1 MRIVGSISFKIWIYF
16 SSILF
21 LVSGLIIY
29 YFPNQQRQSIIKYRG
44 KELDELCRT
53 ISLGVELSLDAN
65 DFQKLNK
72 SLDHYRNKQ
81 NEFDFLVLMQNDSIN
96 AGESIFSQ
104 INNDNAFSFLT
115 IDTSKYLLQSSSF
128 VTDIMKGRVI
138 IGLSKSRINKE
149 VQETNLPIYISLFVV
164 LIITIILFYVVA
176 RTISSPINKA
186 ILNAKLLQD
195 ENFEAFNIK
204 PQKSKD
210 EIAQLKN
217 ALISLKDGLIR
228 QKTENK
234 NLLDNLELK
243 ILERTENLNQTLLRL
258 KEAQDIAQLGYYSF
272 YKDNDKFTCS
282 ENLMHELALEQK
294 ERIGFAQL
302 KSIIDKDYL
311 SEFEEYFVK
320 KTIEPFSIEVKTTL
334 HDTATNSFKWFAING
349 KSHSDHE
356 TGESYLSGTM
366 QEITTRKN
374 SESELRR
381 LSQAVKNSFNC
392 IIMTDLNQNIIW
404 VNDSVLKLT
413 GYSREEIIGNKPKMF
428 QFEETDAETK
438 FKIREN
444 LKAQKSFKTEIHN
457 IGKTGNKYWLE
468 LYIQPVFNEKG
479 VAEGYMAIEIDITD
493 RKEKE
498 ELIRQYISE
507 IEAKQKEITAINDS
521 LELKVAEKTRDLELS
536 IEQIQKSQEEIVKK
550 EKMATLG
557 VLIAGIAHEV
567 NTPLGAIKA
576 SADNLDYL
584 FTKEFTEAINAISLD
599 ELKLALAFY
608 ANLKNINTP
617 STIVQRQHAK
627 NIQASISEY
636 NQEIENPSSL
646 AKELAAIGFE
656 QLNDEVKLLL
666 QNKHYAEVIKTI
678 KLLLNI
684 QRSLKTINEGAIK
697 SSKIIKALNVYSHGT
712 DQLQQTKFNLKDN
725 IDNIIMLLWNKIKYH
740 ATVKNNI
747 PETIFVTGFE
757 DQLSQVWTN
766 IMNNALQA
774 SNNKCNIAI
783 DYEQENGRHMI
794 SISNDGPKI
803 PEEIISKIFDEF
815 FTTKKRGEGTG
826 LGLNIVKSIVE
837 KHSGKIVCISN
848 ESNTTFTIEL
858 PVS

>member
-1 MRIVGSISFKIWIYF
+1 
-16 SSILF
+16 
-21 LVSGLIIY
+21 
-29 YFPNQQRQSIIKYRG
+29 
-44 KELDELCRT
+44 
-53 ISLGVELSLDAN
+53 
-65 DFQKLNK
+65 
-72 SLDHYRNKQ
+72 
-81 NEFDFLVLMQNDSIN
+81 
-96 AGESIFSQ
+96 
-104 INNDNAFSFLT
+104 
-115 IDTSKYLLQSSSF
+115 
-128 VTDIMKGRVI
+128 
-138 IGLSKSRINKE
+138 
-149 VQETNLPIYISLFVV
+149 
-164 LIITIILFYVVA
+164 
-176 RTISSPINKA
+176 
-186 ILNAKLLQD
+186 
-195 ENFEAFNIK
+195 
-204 PQKSKD
+204 
-210 EIAQLKN
+210 
-217 ALISLKDGLIR
+217 
-228 QKTENK
+228 
-234 NLLDNLELK
+234 
-243 ILERTENLNQTLLRL
+243 
-258 KEAQDIAQLGYYSF
+258 
-272 YKDNDKFTCS
+272 
-282 ENLMHELALEQK
+282 
-294 ERIGFAQL
+294 
-302 KSIIDKDYL
+302 
-311 SEFEEYFVK
+311 
-320 KTIEPFSIEVKTTL
+320 
-334 HDTATNSFKWFAING
+334 
-349 KSHSDHE
+349 
-356 TGESYLSGTM
+356 
-366 QEITTRKN
+366 
-374 SESELRR
+374 
-381 LSQAVKNSFNC
+381 
-392 IIMTDLNQNIIW
+392 
-404 VNDSVLKLT
+404 
-413 GYSREEIIGNKPKMF
+413 MF

-584 FTKEFTEAINAISLD
+584 FTKEFTEAINTISLD

-627 NIQASISEY
+627 NIQASISEF
-636 NQEIENPSSL
+636 NQEIDNPSSL

-774 SNNKCNIAI
+774 SNNKCNIVI
-783 DYEQENGRHMI
+783 DYKQENERHLI

-803 PEEIISKIFDEF
+803 PDEIISKIFDEF

-848 ESNTTFTIEL
+848 ETNTTFTIEL

>member
-1 MRIVGSISFKIWIYF
+1 MKILGSISFKIWIYF

-29 YFPNQQRQSIIKYRG
+29 YFPNQQRQSILKYRG
-44 KELDELCRT
+44 KELEELCRT

-96 AGESIFSQ
+96 GGESTFSQ
-104 INNDNAFSFLT
+104 INNDSAFNFLK
-115 IDTSKYLLQSSSF
+115 IDTSKYLIQSSAF
-128 VTDIMKGRVI
+128 VTEIMKGKVI
-138 IGLSKSRINKE
+138 IGLSKSKINKE
-149 VQETNLPIYISLFVV
+149 VQATNLPIYISLLVV

-186 ILNAKLLQD
+186 ITNAKFLQEEKFD
-195 ENFEAFNIK
+195 EFNIQ

-217 ALISLKDGLIR
+217 SLISLKDSLIR

-234 NLLDNLELK
+234 NLLDSLELK
-243 ILERTENLNQTLLRL
+243 ILERTENLNQTLSKL

-272 YKDNDKFTCS
+272 YKEQDKFTCS
-282 ENLMHELALEQK
+282 ENLLRELSIDQK
-294 ERIGFAQL
+294 ETIGFNEL
-302 KSIIDKDYL
+302 KSIIDNDYL
-311 SEFEEYFVK
+311 NEFEHHFEK
-320 KTIEPFSIEVKTTL
+320 KTIEAFSIEVKTTL
-334 HDTATNSFKWFAING
+334 HDDATKSFKWFAING
-349 KSHSDHE
+349 KCHNDNNTDSN
-356 TGESYLSGTM
+356 YLTGTM
-366 QEITTRKN
+366 QEITVRKN
-374 SESELRR
+374 AESELRR

-392 IIMTDLNQNIIW
+392 IIMTDLEQNIIW

-428 QFEETDAETK
+428 QYEGTDEETR
-438 FKIREN
+438 FLIREN
-444 LKAQKSFKTEIHN
+444 LKALKSFKTEIHN

-468 LYIQPVFNEKG
+468 LYIQPIFNEKG
-479 VAEGYMAIEIDITD
+479 VPEGFMAIEIDITD
-493 RKEKE
+493 RKENEK
-498 ELIRQYISE
+498 LIRQYIFE
-507 IEAKQKEITAINDS
+507 IEDKQKEISSINNS
-521 LELKVAEKTRDLELS
+521 LEIKVAEKTHDLELS

-584 FTKEFTEAINAISLD
+584 FTKEFTEAITTISLN
-599 ELKLALAFY
+599 ELKLALTLY
-608 ANLKNINTP
+608 AKLKSISTP
-617 STIVQRQHAK
+617 STIAQRQYAK
-627 NIQASISEY
+627 NIQNSFSAFKP
-636 NQEIENPSSL
+636 EIDNAFSL

-656 QLNDEVKLLL
+656 ELNDDAKSLLK
-666 QNKHYAEVIKTI
+666 NNHYVEVIKTI

-712 DQLQQTKFNLKDN
+712 DQLQQTQFNLKDN

-740 ATVKNNI
+740 ASVKNNI
-747 PETIFVTGFE
+747 PETIFIYGYE
-757 DQLSQVWTN
+757 DELSQVWTN
-766 IMNNALQA
+766 IINNALQA
-774 SNNKCNIAI
+774 SNNKCTISL
-783 DYEQENGRHMI
+783 DYKQENERHII

-803 PEEIISKIFDEF
+803 PDEIITKIFDEF

-837 KHSGKIVCISN
+837 KHGGKIVCKSN
-848 ESNTTFTIEL
+848 ETNTTFTIDL
-858 PVS
+858 PVT

>member
-1 MRIVGSISFKIWIYF
+1 MRAVGSISFKIWIYF

-44 KELDELCRT
+44 KELEELCRT

-96 AGESIFSQ
+96 GGESIFSQ
-104 INNDNAFSFLT
+104 INNDSTFNFLT
-115 IDTSKYLLQSSSF
+115 IDSSKYLIQSSSF
-128 VTDIMKGRVI
+128 VTEIMKGRVI

-176 RTISSPINKA
+176 RTISAPINKA
-186 ILNAKLLQD
+186 ITNAKFLQEEKFD
-195 ENFEAFNIK
+195 EFNIQ

-217 ALISLKDGLIR
+217 ALISLKDSLIK
-228 QKTENK
+228 QKAENK

-243 ILERTENLNQTLLRL
+243 IIERTENLNQTLSKL
-258 KEAQDIAQLGYYSF
+258 KEAQDIAQLGYYNF
-272 YKDNDKFTCS
+272 FKDKDTFTCS
-282 ENLMHELALEQK
+282 ENLLIELAFNQK
-294 ERIGFAQL
+294 NKIGFAEL

-311 SEFEEYFVK
+311 SEFEQHFLK
-320 KTIEPFSIEVKTTL
+320 QPIEPFSIEIKTTI
-334 HDTATNSFKWFAING
+334 HDATTKSFKWFAING
-349 KSHSDHE
+349 KCHKESE
-356 TGESYLSGTM
+356 TGKCYLSGTM
-366 QEITTRKN
+366 QEITVRKN
-374 SESELRR
+374 AEAELRR

-392 IIMTDLNQNIIW
+392 IIITDLEQNIIW

-428 QFEETDAETK
+428 QFEETDPETK

-444 LKAQKSFKTEIHN
+444 LKSLKSFKTEIHN

-468 LYIQPVFNEKG
+468 LYIQPIFNEKG

-507 IEAKQKEITAINDS
+507 IESKQKEISAINDS
-521 LELKVAEKTRDLELS
+521 LEIKVAEKTRDLKLS

-584 FTKEFTEAINAISLD
+584 FTKEFTEAINTISLD
-599 ELKLALAFY
+599 ELKLSLLLY
-608 ANLKNINTP
+608 SNLKNNNTP

-627 NIQASISEY
+627 NLQVSLSEFKP
-636 NQEIENPSSL
+636 EIENPSSL

-656 QLNDEVKLLL
+656 EINDDVKLLL
-666 QNKHYAEVIKTI
+666 QNNHHTDVIKTI

-712 DQLQQTKFNLKDN
+712 DQLQQTQFNLKDN
-725 IDNIIMLLWNKIKYH
+725 IENIIMLLWNKIKYH

-747 PETIFVTGFE
+747 PENILITGFE
-757 DQLSQVWTN
+757 DELSQVWTN
-766 IMNNALQA
+766 IINNALQA
-774 SNNKCNIAI
+774 SNNKCNILI
-783 DYEQENGRHMI
+783 DHQQVNNRHLI

-803 PEEIISKIFDEF
+803 PEEVIDKIFDEF

-837 KHSGKIVCISN
+837 KHGGKIVCISN
-848 ESNTTFTIEL
+848 ETNTTFTIDL
-858 PVS
+858 PVN

>member
-1 MRIVGSISFKIWIYF
+1 MKIFGSISFKIWIYF

-44 KELDELCRT
+44 KELEELCRT

-81 NEFDFLVLMQNDSIN
+81 NEFDFLVLIQKDSLN
-96 AGESIFSQ
+96 GTESIFSQ
-104 INNDNAFSFLT
+104 INKDSSFDFLK
-115 IDTSKYLLQSSSF
+115 IDTSEYLIQNSTF
-128 VTDIMKGRVI
+128 VTDIMKGKVI
-138 IGLSKSRINKE
+138 IGISKGRINKE
-149 VQETNLPIYISLFVV
+149 VQETNLPIYISLLIV

-186 ILNAKLLQD
+186 ITNAKFLQEEKFD
-195 ENFEAFNIK
+195 EFNIL

-217 ALISLKDGLIR
+217 ALISLKDSLIT
-228 QKTENK
+228 QKTDNK

-243 ILERTENLNQTLLRL
+243 ILERTNNLNKTLLKL
-258 KEAQDIAQLGYYSF
+258 KEAQDIALLGYFSF
-272 YKDNDKFTCS
+272 YYEQNIFTCS
-282 ENLMHELALEQK
+282 DNLISTLSFEQK
-294 ERIGFAQL
+294 DKIGFNEL
-302 KSIIDKDYL
+302 KLIIDKDYL
-311 SEFEEYFVK
+311 IEFEQYFINK
-320 KTIEPFSIEVKTTL
+320 PIEPFSIEVKTKIFDSSTK
-334 HDTATNSFKWFAING
+334 SYKWFAING
-349 KSHSDHE
+349 KYHTDSE
-356 TGESYLSGTM
+356 KEKCYLSGTM
-366 QEITTRKN
+366 QEITIRKN
-374 SESELRR
+374 AESELRR
-381 LSQAVKNSFNC
+381 LSQAVKNSFNG
-392 IIMTDLNQNIIW
+392 IIITDLNQNIIW
-404 VNDSVLKLT
+404 INESVLKLT

-428 QFEETDAETK
+428 QFEETDPNTK
-438 FKIREN
+438 NLIREN
-444 LKAQKSFKTEIHN
+444 LKALTSFKTEIYN

-468 LYIQPVFNEKG
+468 LYIQPIFNEKG
-479 VAEGYMAIEIDITD
+479 LAEGYMAIEIDITD

-498 ELIRQYISE
+498 NLIRQYITE
-507 IEAKQKEITAINDS
+507 IETKQKEITAINNS
-521 LELKVAEKTRDLELS
+521 LEIKVAEKTHDLELS

-584 FTKEFTEAINAISLD
+584 FTKEFTEKITTISLND
-599 ELKLALAFY
+599 LKLALALY
-608 ANLKNINTP
+608 SNLKHISTP
-617 STIVQRQHAK
+617 STIAQRQYAK
-627 NIQASISEY
+627 NIQISISSY
-636 NQEIENPSSL
+636 KPEIESTTL

-656 QLNDEVKLLL
+656 ELNEDAKLLL
-666 QNKHYAEVIKTI
+666 NENNYTEVIKMI
-678 KLLLNI
+678 KILLNI

-712 DQLQQTKFNLKDN
+712 DQLQQTQFNLKDN

-740 ATVKNNI
+740 ASVKNNI
-747 PETIFVTGFE
+747 PETILISGFE
-757 DQLSQVWTN
+757 DELSQVWTN

-774 SNNKCNIAI
+774 SNNKCNIII
-783 DYEQENGRHMI
+783 DYKQENDSHII
-794 SISNDGPKI
+794 SICNDGPKI

-837 KHSGKIVCISN
+837 KHSGKIVCNSN
-848 ESNTTFTIEL
+848 ETNTTFTIYL
-858 PVS
+858 PIN